1 MNKRLVLQPAYVLHR
16 RAYRETSFLIELF
29 TLELGRISVVAKGA
43 RKTNAALQ
51 GLLQPF
57 VPLLISAGGKGE
69 LLNLSQAEL
78 NGEILRLQG
87 EHLFAGF
94 YLNELLISLL
104 QKWDAHPT
112 LYAMYARTLVNFQS
126 QTLEHS
132 LRAFEKLLLEE
143 LGYGFLFK
151 TDILLQ
157 NTFCLEKYYRFIPEH
172 GFVLTDTQPHTD
184 ATAANLFLG
193 KNLLAI
199 AQEEWHQDSL
209 RDAKRLIRVILTPLL
224 GSRMLHSRRLFLQPQ
239 QTFNHHSIEKVN

>member
-29 TLELGRISVVAKGA
+29 TLELGRVSVVAKGV
-43 RKTNAALQ
+43 RKVNALQ

-57 VPLLISAGGKGE
+57 VPLFISASGKGE
-69 LLNLSQAEL
+69 LLNLSHAEL

-112 LYAMYARTLVNFQS
+112 LYDMYARTLFNFQS
-126 QTLEHS
+126 QSLERS

-151 TDILLQ
+151 TDIFLQ
-157 NTFCLEKYYRFIPEH
+157 NTFCVEKYYRFIPEH
-172 GFVLTDTQPHTD
+172 GFVLTEAQSHTD
-184 ATAANLFLG
+184 IMGTNLFLG

-199 AQEEWHQDSL
+199 AQEEWHQESL
-209 RDAKRLIRVILTPLL
+209 RDAKRLIRVVLAPLL
-224 GSRMLHSRRLFLQPQ
+224 GARMLHSRRLFLQPQ
-239 QTFNHHSIEKVN
+239 QTFNHQSIEKV

>member
-29 TLELGRISVVAKGA
+29 TLELGRISVIAKGV
-43 RKTNAALQ
+43 RKTNTLQ

-57 VPLLISAGGKGE
+57 VPLLISASGKGE

-104 QKWDAHPT
+104 QKWDAHPN
-112 LYAMYARTLVNFQS
+112 LYDMYARTLFNFQNH
-126 QTLEHS
+126 TLEQS
-132 LRAFEKLLLEE
+132 LRAFEKRLLEE

-151 TDILLQ
+151 TDVLLQ
-157 NTFCLEKYYRFIPEH
+157 NTFCVDKYYRFMPEH
-172 GFVLTDTQPHTD
+172 GFVLTDTQSAD
-184 ATAANLFLG
+184 VIATNLFLG

-199 AQEEWHQDSL
+199 AQEEWHQESL

-239 QTFNHHSIEKVN
+239 QTFTHQSIEKV